1 MTECTQSGFEFTAHF
16 SRDVEARFDGGQ
28 MTSDGGALLLRE
40 ADGRIGLVDRLAR
53 CFRDGRSQHRVSHS
67 VRQMLAQRI
76 YGLALGYEDLTD
88 HDELRHDPLLA
99 VLSGSKAAGEKPLAG
114 KSTLNRMELGTEKA
128 DRYKKIDW
136 DQAAMDALP
145 VSLFMESHASVPDRI
160 VIDLDVTDVALHG
173 HQEGRFFHGYYDSY
187 CYLPLYVFCGEHLL
201 CARLRTAD
209 QDASA
214 GSREE
219 IERIVTQIRNSWSDV
234 QIILR
239 ADSGFCREELMKWCE
254 DNGVDYV
261 FGFARNERLR
271 KLIEAPLQQA
281 AALYEQSGKAAR
293 VFTGFDYQTTTGSW
307 TRSRRV
313 IAKAEH
319 IKGKENPRYVVTS
332 LDAGQWPAREL
343 YENLY
348 CARGEMEN
356 RIKEQYMLFAGR
368 VSAAT
373 MRANQ
378 LRLSFS
384 AMAYILMHALRRLG
398 LQATDLAK
406 AQVATIRLK
415 LLKIGARIRITARK
429 IWVSMASSYPLQAA
443 FAAAHRNLRC

>member
-1 MTECTQSGFEFTAHF
+1 MTECSQSGFEFTAHF
-16 SRDVEARFDGGQ
+16 SRGVEVRFDGGQ
-28 MTSDGGALLLRE
+28 MTSDGGAVLLRE
-40 ADGRIGLVDRLAR
+40 TDRKIGLVERLAK
-53 CFRDGRSQHRVSHS
+53 CFRDGRSQQRVSHTME
-67 VRQMLAQRI
+67 QMLAQRI

-88 HDELRHDPLLA
+88 HDELRRDPLLA
-99 VLSGSKAAGEKPLAG
+99 VLSGKKAAGEELLAG
-114 KSTLNRMELGTEKA
+114 KSTLNRMELGTEQA
-128 DRYKKIDW
+128 DRYKKINW
-136 DQAAMDALP
+136 DEAAMDALP
-145 VSLFMESHASVPDRI
+145 VSIFIEAHHSAPERI

-187 CYLPLYVFCGEHLL
+187 CYLPLYIFCDGHLL

-214 GSREE
+214 GSKDE
-219 IERIVTQIRNSWSDV
+219 IARIVGQIRGHWPAV

-239 ADSGFCREELMKWCE
+239 ADSGFCRDELMTWCE
-254 DNGVDYV
+254 EHKVDYL

-271 KLIEAPLQQA
+271 KLLREPLQQA
-281 AALYEQSGKAAR
+281 AALYEQSRKPAR
-293 VFTGFDYQTTTGSW
+293 VFTEFQYQTTSGSW
-307 TRSRRV
+307 RHPRRV

-319 IKGKENPRYVVTS
+319 IEGKENPRYIVTS
-332 LDAGQWPAREL
+332 LDAAQWPAREL
-343 YENLY
+343 YEQTY

-398 LQATDLAK
+398 LPATDLAK
-406 AQVATIRLK
+406 AQVATIRLR

-429 IWVSMASSYPLQAA
+429 VWVSMASSYPLQAA
-443 FAAAHRNLRC
+443 FAAAHGNLRC